1 MSSHSKLDKIIQ
13 FRRFLLNELA
23 GLSAGELNHIPAGSN
38 NNIIWNLGHIL
49 ATTQAVCY
57 RRAGQPVKI
66 DEQYFLP
73 FLTNTKPGSFISQEE
88 ASIIS
93 GLLISTVHTLKS
105 DYERRHFDNYTASE
119 NILGIY
125 GIELHTIDDAIDFL
139 LYHDGYHAAKI
150 HSLKQLV

>member
-1 MSSHSKLDKIIQ
+1 MSSQPKLDKIIQ
-13 FRRFLLNELA
+13 FRRFLLNEIR
-23 GLSAGELNHIPAGSN
+23 GLSAPQLNHTPPGCN

-49 ATTQAVCY
+49 AATQAICY

-66 DEQYFLP
+66 GEHYFLP
-73 FLTNTKPGSFISQEE
+73 FLTNTKPGNFIDEHRVAE
-88 ASIIS
+88 I
-93 GLLISTVHTLKS
+93 GELLISTLQTLQS
-105 DYERRHFDNYTASE
+105 DYEQGHFNNYTASE
-119 NILGIY
+119 NIRGIY